1 MSAILLLVW
10 SGPALAVQHPQDRV
24 VSADPAN
31 FTPHALDGRVNAVVQ
46 IGDRIFVGGS
56 FTQVRE
62 WDDQTVQTRNRLFS
76 FNASTGRLDAA
87 FAPNMSGEVE
97 ALLPAPDGESIYV
110 GGAFGQVNGA
120 TNRVLT
126 RLDVANGQVL
136 PGFTPSLSARVLD
149 MRLAGGR
156 LYVGGAFATVSG
168 TPQAA
173 LATLDPD
180 TGARDPF
187 VDLAFAGTQNGG
199 TTQILKLDVTPDE
212 SRLVAVG
219 NFATVGGQSRRQ
231 IVQLDLTGESAE
243 PADWHTA
250 RYEAACSSSF
260 NTYMRD
266 VDYSPDGRFF
276 VVTTTGAYAGGPPRL
291 CDTHARWETY
301 ASGSN
306 LNPTWVNYTGG
317 DTSYA
322 VSVTPQAV
330 YVGGHFRWA
339 NNPFRGDAAGPGAVS
354 RPGLA
359 ALDPVNGVP
368 LTWNPTRTLG
378 VGVFDL
384 TATAQGLWVGS
395 DTDRIGNWE
404 YHARLAM
411 FPLSGGAVVQPPFA
425 GVLPADLY
433 QLGAG
438 ATPTDTVQRRSY
450 DGTALGAVQPVGA
463 GGTAWSGAR
472 GAFMLSGRLYTPWSD
487 GKLYR
492 RTFDGTTFGA
502 PAEVPLNGLTDF
514 AADMQNMTGVFYA
527 HGRLYFTRSG
537 QSSLYYRGFTAESEI
552 VGAQRFTASGNVA
565 GVDFSR
571 VGGMFLSGDKLYFT
585 DRLDGRL
592 LRADF
597 VNGAPVAGTAT
608 VLSGPAVDGADW
620 RQRALFMFAGA
631 GTAAPNAAPVAELVP
646 ECEELTCTFR
656 NTGSRDP
663 DGTVVATSW
672 TFGGGGGASGA
683 VVRHAFP
690 GSGTYPVTVTVTDD
704 RGATASATAN
714 VTVQGANQPPVADF
728 AATCDQLACTFDAN
742 PSSDPDGSVTAY
754 AWEFGDGATA
764 TGVTASHAYAAAGA
778 YPVKLSVTDDRG
790 VTVSVTKNISV
801 VQPSTEVEFVGSAA
815 SNANVTT
822 HSVTVPGQVAGG
834 DGLLLF
840 MTVNSSTV
848 TVPDPAGVTGWALVG
863 TRDNGGVVTKVWKK
877 SAAPDDGGDVLSVTL
892 SGQAK
897 ADLTLAA
904 YRGVDLGVV
913 AAQASASETVT
924 RAEHTTP
931 EVQVPAGGGWVVSYW
946 GEKSSATT
954 AWTAPEGQTV
964 RSTQAGTGSG
974 RITSLLTDGGG
985 PVPAGTSPG
994 VTATADAASL
1004 RATMWSLVLAPAG

>member
-1 MSAILLLVW
+1 MVLLAW

-46 IGDRIFVGGS
+46 IGNRIFVGGS

-62 WDDQTVQTRNRLFS
+62 WDAQTVQTRNRLFS

-87 FAPNMSGEVE
+87 FAPDVNGEVE
-97 ALLPAPDGESIYV
+97 TLLAAPDGRSVYV
-110 GGAFGQVNGA
+110 GGAFGQVNGV
-120 TNRVLT
+120 TNRRLT
-126 RLDVANGQVL
+126 RLDVADGQAL
-136 PGFTPSLSARVLD
+136 PGFAPSLNARVLD
-149 MRLAGGR
+149 LRLAGGR
-156 LYVGGAFATVSG
+156 LYAGGAFATVSG

-187 VDLAFAGTQNGG
+187 VDLVFAGTQNGG
-199 TTQILKLDVTPDE
+199 TTQILKLDVTPDG

-219 NFATVGGQSRRQ
+219 NFATVDGKSRRQ
-231 IVQLDLTGESAE
+231 IVQLDLTGASAE
-243 PADWHTA
+243 PADWRTA

-276 VVTTTGAYAGGPPRL
+276 VVTTTGAYAGGPPKL

-301 ASGSN
+301 ATGSD
-306 LNPTWVNYTGG
+306 LDPTWVNYTGG

-339 NNPFRGDAAGPGAVS
+339 NNPFRGDAAGPGAVA
-354 RPGLA
+354 RQGLV
-359 ALDPVNGVP
+359 ALDPVNGIP

-411 FPLSGGAVVQPPFA
+411 FPLSGGAAVQPPFA
-425 GVLPADLY
+425 GALPADVY

-438 ATPTDTVQRRSY
+438 ATPTDTVRRRSY
-450 DGTALGAVQPVGA
+450 DGTGFGAVQDVAA
-463 GGTAWSGAR
+463 GGVSWSGAR

-487 GKLYR
+487 GRLYR

-502 PAEVPLNGLTDF
+502 PAEVALNGLTDF
-514 AADMQNMTGVFYA
+514 AADMQNMSGVFYA
-527 HGRLYFTRSG
+527 GGRLYFTRSG
-537 QSSLYYRGFTAESEI
+537 QSALYYRGFTAESEI
-552 VGAQRFTASGNVA
+552 VGAQRLTASGNVS

-585 DRLDGRL
+585 DRIDGRL

-597 VNGAPVAGTAT
+597 VNGAPVAGTAV
-608 VLSGPAVDGADW
+608 VLGGPAVDGVDW
-620 RQRALFMFAGA
+620 RQRGLFLFAGA
-631 GTAAPNAAPVAELVP
+631 GTAAPNAAPVAELVSA
-646 ECEELTCTFR
+646 CEELTCTFR
-656 NTGSRDP
+656 NTGSRDS
-663 DGTVVATSW
+663 DGTVVSTAWS
-672 TFGGGGGASGA
+672 FGGGGNASGA
-683 VVRHAFP
+683 TVTHAFP

-704 RGATASATAN
+704 RGATGSATAQ
-714 VTVQGANQPPVADF
+714 VTVEGADQPPVADF
-728 AATCDQLACTFDAN
+728 AASCAELECTFDAN
-742 PSSDPDGSVTAY
+742 PSSDPDGSITAY
-754 AWEFGDGATA
+754 AWAFGDGATA
-764 TGVTASHAYAAAGA
+764 AGVTASHTYAAAGT
-778 YPVKLSVTDDRG
+778 YPVTLSVTDDHG
-790 VTVSVTKNISV
+790 VTVSATKDIAV
-801 VQPSTEVEFVGSAA
+801 VRPSTGVEFVGSAG
-815 SNANVTT
+815 SNANVTA
-822 HSVTVPGQVAGG
+822 HSVTVPAQVAGG

-840 MTVNSSTV
+840 MTVNSSSV

-877 SAAPDDGGDVLSVTL
+877 AAAPDDGGDVLSVTL
-892 SGQAK
+892 SAQAK
-897 ADLTLAA
+897 ADLTLVA
-904 YRGVDLGVV
+904 YRGVGPDVV
-913 AAQASASETVT
+913 AVQASASETVT

-931 EVQVPAGGGWVVSYW
+931 EVQVPAGGGRVVSYW

-954 AWTAPEGQTV
+954 AWTAPAEETV

-974 RITSLLTDGGG
+974 RITSLLTDGGAQA
-985 PVPAGTSPG
+985 PAGTRPG

>member
-1 MSAILLLVW
+1 MSDNPVNW
-10 SGPALAVQHPQDRV
+10 
-24 VSADPAN
+24 
-31 FTPHALDGRVNAVVQ
+31 TPHVLDGKVNAVVQ
-46 IGDRIFVGGS
+46 IGGKIYVGGE
-56 FTQVRE
+56 FTQIRE
-62 WDDQTVQTRNRLFS
+62 DDSTTVLPRKSLFA
-76 FNASTGRLDAA
+76 FNATTGAVDPV
-87 FAPNMSGEVE
+87 FTPDVEGEVK
-97 ALLPAPDGESIYV
+97 ALLPAPDGKSIYV

-120 TNRVLT
+120 TNRRLT
-126 RLDVANGQVL
+126 RLNVTDGQAL
-136 PGFTPSLSARVLD
+136 PGFTPSVSARVNDL
-149 MRLAGGR
+149 RLAGGR
-156 LYVGGAFATVSG
+156 LYVGGAFETVSG

-173 LATLDPD
+173 LATVDPD

-199 TTQILKLDVTPDE
+199 TTAVLKMDVTPDE

-231 IVQLDLTGESAE
+231 IVQLDLTGQSAE

-250 RYEAACSSSF
+250 RYEAVCSSSF
-260 NTYMRD
+260 DSYMRD

-276 VVTTTGAYAGGPPRL
+276 VVTTTGAYAGGPPKL
-291 CDTHARWETY
+291 CDTQARWET
-301 ASGSN
+301 AATGSN
-306 LNPTWVNYTGG
+306 LDPTWVNYTGG
-317 DTSYA
+317 DTTYA
-322 VSVTPQAV
+322 VGVTSHAV

-339 NNPFRGDAAGPGAVS
+339 NNPYASDKAGQGAVS

-359 ALDPVNGVP
+359 ALDPLTGVP
-368 LTWNPTRTLG
+368 FSWNPTRTLG

-395 DTDRIGNWE
+395 DTDRIGNSE
-404 YHARLAM
+404 YHGRLAM
-411 FPLSGGAVVQPPFA
+411 LPVAGASAPAPVSA
-425 GVLPADLY
+425 GSLPADVY
-433 QLGAG
+433 RLGYGLIANNL
-438 ATPTDTVQRRSY
+438 VQRRSY
-450 DGTALGAVQPVGA
+450 DGTALGADESVGA

-514 AADMQNMTGVFYA
+514 AADMQNMTGVFF
-527 HGRLYFTRSG
+527 HGNRLYFTRSG
-537 QSSLYYRGFTAESEI
+537 QSSLYSRGFNPESEI
-552 VGAQRFTASGNVA
+552 VGAMRTTVSGNVT
-565 GVDFSR
+565 GIDFSR

-585 DRLDGRL
+585 DRLGNQLKRIGF
-592 LRADF
+592 A
-597 VNGAPVAGTAT
+597 GGKPVAGTAET
-608 VLSGPAVDGADW
+608 LSGTGADGRDW
-620 RQRALFMFAGA
+620 RQRALFLYSGE
-631 GTAAPNAAPVAELVP
+631 GSQTPNAKPVAELVS
-646 ECEELTCTFR
+646 ECEELVCTFR
-656 NTGSRDP
+656 NTGSHDP
-663 DGTVVATSW
+663 DGVLVSTTWS
-672 TFGGGGGASGA
+672 FGGGGSASGA
-683 VVRHAFP
+683 AVTHAFP
-690 GSGTYPVTVTVTDD
+690 RGGTYPVTVTVTDD

-728 AATCDQLACTFDAN
+728 AASCAELECTFDAN
-742 PSSDPDGSVTAY
+742 PSGDEDGSITAY
-754 AWEFGDGATA
+754 AWQFGDGATA
-764 TGVTASHAYAAAGA
+764 TGVTASHTYAAAGT
-778 YPVKLSVTDDRG
+778 YPVTLTVTDDRG
-790 VTVSVTKNISV
+790 GKHSVTKQFTVAPQSAKI
-801 VQPSTEVEFVGSAA
+801 EFVGSAA
-815 SNANVTT
+815 ANANAAV

-954 AWTAPEGQTV
+954 AWTAPQGQTV

-974 RITSLLTDGGG
+974 RITSLLTDGGAQ
-985 PVPAGTSPG
+985 VPAGVRDG
-994 VTATADAASL
+994 VTATADSASV